1 MNLFF
6 SSHTVGRDGRSAEG
20 CVLSL
25 VTSGVGV
32 GGCLFAWHEP
42 PNLTRCRGER
52 VFLLQGCNV
61 VELAF
66 VYIASFL

>member
-1 MNLFF
+1 M
-6 SSHTVGRDGRSAEG
+6 G
-20 CVLSL
+20 CVLGL
-25 VTSGVGV
+25 VTSGEGV
-32 GGCLFAWHEP
+32 GGRLFAWHEP
-42 PNLTRCRGER
+42 SNLTRCRGER

>member
-1 MNLFF
+1 M
-6 SSHTVGRDGRSAEG
+6 G
-20 CVLSL
+20 CVLGL
-25 VTSGVGV
+25 VTSGEGV
-32 GGCLFAWHEP
+32 GGRLFAWLEP
-42 PNLTRCRGER
+42 PHLTRCRGER